1 MNAQKIGEFIKEQRK
16 IKSLTQKELAD
27 IINCTDKAVSRWET
41 GRGIPE
47 VSLLLPLSKALDVTV
62 NELLSGERIEEEKL
76 LEKTEEVIIATI
88 NDSNKKQGSL
98 KKYIFALVC
107 IIQFM
112 VVYVTPATAQPGDEM
127 GVIFFLFLGTM
138 VTSFVLGIT
147 PISFKIKLLF
157 ALVVIGLFIPSVFI
171 LPFYVVDFE
180 MFALYVPVLLII
192 TLGFIAIGT
201 GVNSL
206 VRFAI
211 SKLKR

>member
-1 MNAQKIGEFIKEQRK
+1 MDAQKIGEFIKEQRK
-16 IKSLTQKELAD
+16 LKGLTQKELAD
-27 IINCTDKAVSRWET
+27 KINCTDKAVSRWET

-47 VSLLLPLSKALDVTV
+47 ISMLLPLSKVLEVSV
-62 NELLSGERIEEEKL
+62 NELLSGEKIEEEKL
-76 LEKTEEVIIATI
+76 LEKTEEVIIETI
-88 NDSNKKQGSL
+88 TENNKKQGNL
-98 KKYIFALVC
+98 KTFIFALVC
-107 IIQFM
+107 ILEFM

-138 VTSFVLGIT
+138 AVSFILGLT
-147 PISFKIKLLF
+147 PLSFKMKSLF
-157 ALVVIGLFIPSVFI
+157 AIVVTGLFVPSVFI

-180 MFALYVPVLLII
+180 MFALYVPLLLVI

-201 GVNSL
+201 GFYSL

>member
-1 MNAQKIGEFIKEQRK
+1 MDAQKIGEFIKEQRK
-16 IKSLTQKELAD
+16 LKCLTQKELAD
-27 IINCTDKAVSRWET
+27 KINCTDKAVSRWET

-76 LEKTEEVIIATI
+76 LEKTEEVIIAAI
-88 NDSNKKQGSL
+88 NDSNKKQGNL

-147 PISFKIKLLF
+147 PISFKTK
-157 ALVVIGLFIPSVFI
+157 
-171 LPFYVVDFE
+171 
-180 MFALYVPVLLII
+180 
-192 TLGFIAIGT
+192 
-201 GVNSL
+201 
-206 VRFAI
+206 
-211 SKLKR
+211 

>member
-16 IKSLTQKELAD
+16 LKCLTQKELAD
-27 IINCTDKAVSRWET
+27 KINCTDKAVSRWET

-47 VSLLLPLSKALDVTV
+47 ISMLLPLSKVLQVSV

-88 NDSNKKQGSL
+88 KDNSKKLNNL
-98 KKYIFALVC
+98 KIFIFALVC

-138 VTSFVLGIT
+138 VTSFVLGVT
-147 PISFKIKLLF
+147 PISFKTKLLF
-157 ALVVIGLFIPSVFI
+157 TLVVIGLFIPSVYI
-171 LPFYVVDFE
+171 LPFYVVGFE
-180 MFALYVPVLLII
+180 MFALYVPLLLVI
-192 TLGFIAIGT
+192 TLGFISIGT
-201 GVNSL
+201 GLISL
-206 VRFAI
+206 ARFAI
-211 SKLKR
+211 SKFKR